1 MHEIKHL
8 AEEIREELDDA
19 EKYAREAAKHAGE
32 DPEDASTYAD
42 LSRQELGHANRLQ
55 EMALRHIEK
64 AKDAGLHPTEAMQ
77 AVWDWEH
84 ERMLDRTAHVKT
96 LLSMM

>member
-1 MHEIKHL
+1 MNEIKHL

-19 EKYAREAAKHAGE
+19 EKYAREAVKHAE
-32 DPEDASTYAD
+32 DDPEGASTYAD
-42 LSRQELGHANRLQ
+42 LSRQELGHANRIH
-55 EMALRHIEK
+55 EMAVRHIEK
-64 AKDAGLHPTEAMQ
+64 EKAAGLHPTEAER
-77 AVWDWEH
+77 AVWGWEH

>member
-19 EKYAREAAKHAGE
+19 EKYARE

-42 LSRQELGHANRLQ
+42 LSRQELGHANRLH
-55 EMALRHIEK
+55 EMAVRHIEK

-84 ERMLDRTAHVKT
+84 ERMLDRAAHVKT

>member
-1 MHEIKHL
+1 MHEIRHL
-8 AEEIREELDDA
+8 AEGIREELDDA
-19 EKYAREAAKHAGE
+19 EKYAREAVKHAGE
-32 DPEDASTYAD
+32 DQEDASTYAD
-42 LSRQELGHANRLQ
+42 LSRQELGHANRLY

-64 AKDAGLHPTEAMQ
+64 AKDAGHHPTEAEQ
-77 AVWDWEH
+77 AVWDWER

>member
-8 AEEIREELDDA
+8 AEEIREELGDA
-19 EKYAREAAKHAGE
+19 EKYAREAVKHAE

-42 LSRQELGHANRLQ
+42 LSRQELGHANRLH
-55 EMALRHIEK
+55 EMAVRHIEK
-64 AKDAGLHPTEAMQ
+64 AKDAGHHPTEAMQ

>member
-1 MHEIKHL
+1 MHEIRYF
-8 AEEIREELDDA
+8 AEGIREELDDA
-19 EKYAREAAKHAGE
+19 EKYAREAVKHAE
-32 DPEDASTYAD
+32 DPDDANTYAD
-42 LSRQELGHANRLQ
+42 LSRQELGHANRLY
-55 EMALRHIEK
+55 EMAARHIEK
-64 AKDAGLHPTEAMQ
+64 AKDAGIHPTEAEQ

>member
-8 AEEIREELDDA
+8 AEGIREELDDA
-19 EKYAREAAKHAGE
+19 EKYAREAVKRTE
-32 DPEDASTYAD
+32 NPEDASTYAD
-42 LSRQELGHANRLQ
+42 LSRQELGHANRLH
-55 EMALRHIEK
+55 EMAVRHIEK
-64 AKDAGLHPTEAMQ
+64 AKDAGFHPTEAEQ
-77 AVWDWEH
+77 AVWNWVH

>member
-8 AEEIREELDDA
+8 AEEIREELGDA
-19 EKYAREAAKHAGE
+19 EKYAREAVKHAE
-32 DPEDASTYAD
+32 DPETASTYAD
-42 LSRQELGHANRLQ
+42 LSRQELGHANRLH
-55 EMALRHIEK
+55 EMAVRCIEK
-64 AKDAGLHPTEAMQ
+64 ANDAGHHPTEAEQ

-84 ERMLDRTAHVKT
+84 ERMLDRAAHVKT

>member
-1 MHEIKHL
+1 
-8 AEEIREELDDA
+8 
-19 EKYAREAAKHAGE
+19 
-32 DPEDASTYAD
+32 
-42 LSRQELGHANRLQ
+42 
-55 EMALRHIEK
+55 MAVRHIEK

>member
-1 MHEIKHL
+1 MQEIKHL

-19 EKYAREAAKHAGE
+19 EKYAREAVKLSP
-32 DPEDASTYAD
+32 DCPEDASTYAD
-42 LSRQELGHANRLQ
+42 LSRAELGHANKLH
-55 EMALRHIEK
+55 EMAARRIEK
-64 AKDAGLHPTEAMQ
+64 AKAAGIQPTEAMK

>member
-19 EKYAREAAKHAGE
+19 EKYAREAAKHTE
-32 DPEDASTYAD
+32 DSPEDART
-42 LSRQELGHANRLQ
+42 
-55 EMALRHIEK
+55 
-64 AKDAGLHPTEAMQ
+64 KDAGLHPTEAMQ
-77 AVWDWEH
+77 AVWNWEH
-84 ERMLDRTAHVKT
+84 ERMLDRAAHVKT